1 MSDLCEL
8 NYKTAERSMALK
20 APFLT
25 HTESF
30 DMKDTVKAYIDV
42 ADSCM
47 LLLWMAD
54 CHRDTVEKK

>member
-1 MSDLCEL
+1 MV
-8 NYKTAERSMALK
+8 LK

-30 DMKDTVKAYIDV
+30 DMKDTVKAYMDV

-47 LLLWMAD
+47 LQLWLAD
-54 CHRDTVEKK
+54 CHRDIAEKK